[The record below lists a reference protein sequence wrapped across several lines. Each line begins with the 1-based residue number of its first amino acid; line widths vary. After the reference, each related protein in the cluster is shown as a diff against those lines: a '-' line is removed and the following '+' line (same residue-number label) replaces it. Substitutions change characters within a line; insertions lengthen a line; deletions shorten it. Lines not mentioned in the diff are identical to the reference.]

1 MKFKTLFVYII
12 FSLLFA
18 ILLAVYAQ
26 AIASFFPK
34 DWYMVILIATTIIS
48 ICLFIIAA
56 GIEFTILISD
66 KITSRLFSVILTIVL
81 LMTVTVGLFISWWS
95 LFVVAMSWG

>member
-1 MKFKTLFVYII
+1 MKPKTLLVIVF
-12 FSLLFA
+12 FS
-18 ILLAVYAQ
+18 ILLAILSGVYAQ
-26 AIASFFPK
+26 DIASLFPK

-56 GIEFTILISD
+56 VIEFMILISE
-66 KITSRLFSVILTIVL
+66 KITSRLFSVMLTIVL
-81 LMTVTVGLFISWWS
+81 LITVTVGLFISWRS